1 MANEDFEPSSF
12 TEEDGI
18 QCQFPLPVQVQL
30 RQSRRRE
37 SLEELL
43 QQLYNPCVPIGR
55 RGSTLV
61 DESGSTTDV
70 SEFSFSLPPG
80 TIQPGTRLT
89 EQSLNEQKKSE
100 LIAITVQ
107 LKHEIHLA
115 SQSLIRALKRRNQQ
129 MSKLHSLCNLL
140 SAVLQAYS
148 SKRSE
153 DTKLKFTVEPMKSEC
168 GFQQWLEAMR
178 AVARL
183 PGGIPH
189 DFRRKMWLNL
199 AENYLKTVGIDW
211 NEVRLRTFSEK
222 LNPDDSELNMQIVKD
237 LHRTGWTGLNTD
249 RERILLKRVL
259 LAYAR
264 YNKTIGYCQGFNVIA
279 ALIMEVMENKEEHA
293 LKVMIML
300 IEHVFPND
308 YFDQT
313 LRALSVDMIVLNDL
327 LSVRLPKLYSH
338 LESLQKHSDSEYE
351 PPLINVFSMQWFL
364 TIFAT
369 VFPKHLVFRIW
380 DSLMLE
386 GSEILLRVALATFAK
401 ISRQTLNVTS
411 ADAFYE
417 LMSRL
422 SRKLQTM
429 GKTQCENLIQLVYSM
444 ADFPFPG
451 LHELRDRHL
460 WNIQPFSSGFGIF
473 RHQVISIL
481 KSENDPIGCSAAV
494 EDDFASKR
502 SLSLFA
508 KKSVL
513 DKQNLNALKK
523 KYDQMKQ
530 RQKQAKL
537 LLESGLLNS
546 PVTSTKTVNPVQSA
560 VFNHFIPTNSLSQSV
575 SVAPCIV
582 QPASQQLKRRS
593 SSSLRRGSDL
603 STTFSHLGLGEGSR
617 NSDDLAT
624 VCPTDHD
631 WMLSI
636 SKGPAELF
644 VFHTVRRFKRCHS
657 FPGIYDQ
664 EQDSLSVVSKQGLVA
679 RSYSCCQLYRNN
691 NDYSTDA
698 DLKYF
703 IDDNSLLNK
712 NSKRLETPSLERRCS
727 STTTEAVI
735 CNNKNI
741 TSDDYSDISDGNIS
755 IKSNN
760 NPDLL
765 NAGKIQSNHQQLC
778 KCKTITYSNN
788 GGFVSFQA
796 KIENIIKRS
805 SLWLIRIEFHF
816 DRMTEVND
824 LLQYISNFCS
834 ILCTR
839 TIFFS
844 AEHGHADNQTAQIKR
859 SPQLR
864 GHLFHKRVANATDG
878 LAVGVDSKRK
888 YFIILVGH
896 HCSPTINKSVETFC
910 TISAKF

>member
-1 MANEDFEPSSF
+1 MVNEDFEPSSS
-12 TEEDGI
+12 TVVHGG
-18 QCQFPLPVQVQL
+18 QVPLPVQVQL
-30 RQSRRRE
+30 KQNRRRE

-43 QQLYNPCVPIGR
+43 QQLYNPCVAIER

-61 DESGSTTDV
+61 DESGSTTDA
-70 SEFSFSLPPG
+70 SDFSFSLPRP
-80 TIQPGTRLT
+80 IRPGTRLT

-107 LKHEIHLA
+107 LRHEIHLA

-140 SAVLQAYS
+140 SAILQAYS

-153 DTKLKFTVEPMKSEC
+153 DTKLKFTVEPMKSES

-222 LNPDDSELNMQIVKD
+222 LNPDDNELNMQIVKD

-401 ISRQTLNVTS
+401 ISRHTLNATS
-411 ADAFYE
+411 ADGFYE

-460 WNIQPFSSGFGIF
+460 WNIQPFSSGFGMF

-481 KSENDPIGCSAAV
+481 KSENDPLGCSAEI
-494 EDDFASKR
+494 EDDFASKK

-508 KKSVL
+508 NKSVL

-523 KYDQMKQ
+523 KYNEMKQ

-537 LLESGLLNS
+537 LLEGSGLFLNN
-546 PVTSTKTVNPVQSA
+546 PVTSTTTVNPAQSV
-560 VFNHFIPTNSLSQSV
+560 VFNHLCINSRNRNKICIPTNSLSQSV

-582 QPASQQLKRRS
+582 QPASQQPKCRS
-593 SSSLRRGSDL
+593 SSSNLRRGSQL
-603 STTFSHLGLGEGSR
+603 STTFSRLAIGEESR
-617 NSDDLAT
+617 NSDDLMTT
-624 VCPTDHD
+624 VCTSDQD

-636 SKGPAELF
+636 SKGPELF
-644 VFHTVRRFKRCHS
+644 MFHYPVRRFQRCHS
-657 FPGIYDQ
+657 FPGIYEQ
-664 EQDSLSVVSKQGLVA
+664 EEDTVSEVSKRALVA
-679 RSYSCCQLYRNN
+679 RSYSCCQLGRNYY
-691 NDYSTDA
+691 YSTDG
-698 DLKYF
+698 DLKHF
-703 IDDNSLLNK
+703 IHDDSSLNSNCKRPETLL
-712 NSKRLETPSLERRCS
+712 SLKLCS
-727 STTTEAVI
+727 STSEAVV
-735 CNNKNI
+735 CNNNNNNNNTNI

-760 NPDLL
+760 NPDSLYAVTVQQQRQL
-765 NAGKIQSNHQQLC
+765 QLPPPPPPPQQQQQHHTSCPVRQLRRRVCNSTTTTRRNASEMLEKS
-778 KCKTITYSNN
+778 K
-788 GGFVSFQA
+788 A
-796 KIENIIKRS
+796 IINRCANTKRS
-805 SLWLIRIEFHF
+805 STVA
-816 DRMTEVND
+816 MVD
-824 LLQYISNFCS
+824 LSHSKQKSK
-834 ILCTR
+834 ILMNGR
-839 TIFFS
+839 
-844 AEHGHADNQTAQIKR
+844 R
-859 SPQLR
+859 Y
-864 GHLFHKRVANATDG
+864 G
-878 LAVGVDSKRK
+878 LYV
-888 YFIILVGH
+888 
-896 HCSPTINKSVETFC
+896 
-910 TISAKF
+910 

>member
-1 MANEDFEPSSF
+1 MHSTVKVSRLWHEEVLAMANEDFEPSSF
-12 TEEDGI
+12 TEEHGG
-18 QCQFPLPVQVQL
+18 QFPLPMQVQL
-30 RQSRRRE
+30 KQSRRRE

-43 QQLYNPCVPIGR
+43 QQLYNPCVTIGR

-61 DESGSTTDV
+61 DESGSTTDA
-70 SEFSFSLPPG
+70 SDFSFSLPRP
-80 TIQPGTRLT
+80 IQAGTRLT

-107 LKHEIHLA
+107 LRHEIHLA

-222 LNPDDSELNMQIVKD
+222 LNPDDNELNMQIVKD

-369 VFPKHLVFRIW
+369 VFPKYLVFRIW

-401 ISRQTLNVTS
+401 ISRQTLNATS

-417 LMSRL
+417 LMSHL

-494 EDDFASKR
+494 EDDFANKR

-508 KKSVL
+508 KKSML

-546 PVTSTKTVNPVQSA
+546 PVTSTTTVNSVQSA

-593 SSSLRRGSDL
+593 LRRGSHL
-603 STTFSHLGLGEGSR
+603 STTFSQHGLGGESR

-624 VCPTDHD
+624 VCTTDHD

-644 VFHTVRRFKRCHS
+644 MFHTVRRFQRCHS
-657 FPGIYDQ
+657 FPGIYEQ
-664 EQDSLSVVSKQGLVA
+664 EQDSVSVVSKRGLLT
-679 RSYSCCQLYRNN
+679 RSYSCCQLGRNN
-691 NDYSTDA
+691 NYYSTDA

-712 NSKRLETPSLERRCS
+712 NCKRLETLSLEHRCS

-735 CNNKNI
+735 CNNTNI

-760 NPDLL
+760 NLDLL
-765 NAGKIQSNHQQLC
+765 YAVPVQQQQQLQLLPPQPQPQQQQQQHA
-778 KCKTITYSNN
+778 SS
-788 GGFVSFQA
+788 VRQFQRVVCNSTTTTPTTTTTRRNSSEMLEKSKA
-796 KIENIIKRS
+796 IINS
-805 SLWLIRIEFHF
+805 CA
-816 DRMTEVND
+816 N
-824 LLQYISNFCS
+824 
-834 ILCTR
+834 
-839 TIFFS
+839 
-844 AEHGHADNQTAQIKR
+844 AKR
-859 SPQLR
+859 SPTVTMVDLSHSKQKSKILLNGR
-864 GHLFHKRVANATDG
+864 RYADGVA
-878 LAVGVDSKRK
+878 VVDSKRK
-888 YFIILVGH
+888 YFFIMVGH
-896 HCSPTINKSVETFC
+896 HCSPKVNKSVETFC
-910 TISAKF
+910 AMRNFE

>member
-1 MANEDFEPSSF
+1 MVNEDFEPSSS
-12 TEEDGI
+12 TVVHGG
-18 QCQFPLPVQVQL
+18 QVPLPVQVQL
-30 RQSRRRE
+30 KQNRRRE

-43 QQLYNPCVPIGR
+43 QQLYNPCVAIER

-61 DESGSTTDV
+61 DESGSTTDA
-70 SEFSFSLPPG
+70 SDFSFSLPRH
-80 TIQPGTRLT
+80 IRPGTRLT

-107 LKHEIHLA
+107 LRHEIHLA

-140 SAVLQAYS
+140 SAILQAYS

-153 DTKLKFTVEPMKSEC
+153 DTKLKFTVEPMKSES

-211 NEVRLRTFSEK
+211 NEIRLRTFSEK
-222 LNPDDSELNMQIVKD
+222 LNPDDNELNMQIVKD

-338 LESLQKHSDSEYE
+338 LESLQKHS
-351 PPLINVFSMQWFL
+351 
-364 TIFAT
+364 

-401 ISRQTLNVTS
+401 ISRHTLNATS
-411 ADAFYE
+411 ADGFYE

-460 WNIQPFSSGFGIF
+460 WNIQPFSSGFGMF

-481 KSENDPIGCSAAV
+481 KSENDPLGCSAEI
-494 EDDFASKR
+494 EDDFASKK

-508 KKSVL
+508 NKSVL

-523 KYDQMKQ
+523 KYNEMKQ

-537 LLESGLLNS
+537 LLEGGLFLNN
-546 PVTSTKTVNPVQSA
+546 PVTSTTTVNPAQSV
-560 VFNHFIPTNSLSQSV
+560 VFNHLCINSRNRNKICIPPNSLSQSV

-582 QPASQQLKRRS
+582 QPASQQPKCRS
-593 SSSLRRGSDL
+593 SSSNLRRGSQL
-603 STTFSHLGLGEGSR
+603 STTFSRLAIGEESR
-617 NSDDLAT
+617 NSDDLTT
-624 VCPTDHD
+624 VCTTDQD

-636 SKGPAELF
+636 SKGPELF
-644 VFHTVRRFKRCHS
+644 MFHYPVRRFQRCHS
-657 FPGIYDQ
+657 FPGIYEQ
-664 EQDSLSVVSKQGLVA
+664 EEDTVI
-679 RSYSCCQLYRNN
+679 RQL
-691 NDYSTDA
+691 
-698 DLKYF
+698 
-703 IDDNSLLNK
+703 
-712 NSKRLETPSLERRCS
+712 RRGVCN
-727 STTTEAVI
+727 STTTTRR
-735 CNNKNI
+735 N
-741 TSDDYSDISDGNIS
+741 TSEMLE
-755 IKSNN
+755 KSKAIINRCA
-760 NPDLL
+760 
-765 NAGKIQSNHQQLC
+765 NA
-778 KCKTITYSNN
+778 
-788 GGFVSFQA
+788 
-796 KIENIIKRS
+796 
-805 SLWLIRIEFHF
+805 
-816 DRMTEVND
+816 
-824 LLQYISNFCS
+824 
-834 ILCTR
+834 
-839 TIFFS
+839 
-844 AEHGHADNQTAQIKR
+844 KR
-859 SPQLR
+859 SPT
-864 GHLFHKRVANATDG
+864 VAMVDLSHSKQKSKILMNGRRYG
-878 LAVGVDSKRK
+878 LYV
-888 YFIILVGH
+888 
-896 HCSPTINKSVETFC
+896 
-910 TISAKF
+910 